1 MSSLSRELVF
11 LILQFLDEEKF
22 KETVH
27 KLEQESG
34 FYFNMKHFEDQVQA
48 GEWDEVEK
56 YLGGFTKVEDNRYSM
71 KIFFEIRKQ
80 KYLEALDSH
89 DRAKA
94 VEILVKDLKVFAS
107 FNEELFKEITQLLT
121 LENFRQNE
129 QLSKY
134 GDTKS
139 ARNIM
144 LLELKKLIEANPLFR
159 DKLTFPG
166 FKASRLRTL
175 INQSLNWQ
183 HQLCKNPRPNPDIKT
198 LFTDHTCA
206 PTNGARPPPPT
217 NGPLVGPIPKSGPF
231 PPLGAHSPFQPVVSP
246 SASAI
251 AGWMTSGNPS
261 MPHAAVAQGPP
272 GLVQP
277 PNTAAFLKH
286 PRTPTSATGMD
297 YQTADSEH
305 LMKRMRTGQSDEVSF
320 SGASHP
326 SNVYSQDDL
335 PKSVVRTLN
344 QGSNVMSLDFHP
356 QHQTFLLVGTNVGD
370 IGIWEVGSRER
381 IAHKNFK
388 VWDVQN
394 CSVPLQAALMKDAT
408 ISVNRCLWS
417 PDGSVIG
424 VAFSKHLIQ
433 TYAYIP
439 NGELRQQL
447 EIDAHVGGVNDIA
460 FSHPNKSLSI
470 ITCGDDKTIKVWDA
484 TTGQKQ
490 YLFEGHEAPVYSVC
504 PHHKEM
510 IQFIFSTAVDGKIKA
525 WLYDYAGSRVDYDA
539 PGLWC
544 TTMSY
549 SADGSR
555 LFSCGTSKDGD
566 SHLVEWNETEGAI
579 KRTYSGFRKRSLGVV
594 QFDTTRNR
602 FLAAG
607 DEFVIKFWDMD
618 NTNLLTTTDA
628 EGGLTASPRLR
639 FNKEGSLLAV
649 TTNDNGI
656 KILANADG
664 QRLLRMLES
673 RTFEGSRG
681 PQQISSKLDICVSP
695 SASAIAGWMTSGNP
709 SMPHAAVAQGP
720 PGLVQPPNTAAF
732 LKHPRTPTSATGM
745 DYQTAD
751 SEHLMKRMRTG
762 QSDEVSFSGA
772 SHQSNVYS
780 QDDLPKSVVRTLN
793 QGSNVMSLDFH
804 PQHQTFLLVGTNVGD
819 IGIWEVGSRER
830 IAHKNFKVWDVQNC
844 SVPLQA
850 ALMKDATI
858 SVNRCLWSPDGSVIG
873 VAFSKHLIQTYAY
886 IPNGELRQQL
896 EIDAHVGGVNDI
908 AFSHPNKS
916 LSIITCGDDKTIK
929 VWDATTGQKQYLFEG
944 HEAPVYSVCP
954 HHKEMIQFIFSTA
967 VDGKIKA
974 WLYDYAGSRVDYDAP
989 GLWCTTMSYSADGSR
1004 LFSCGTSKD
1013 GDSHLVEWN
1022 ETEGAIKRTYSGFRK
1037 RSLGVVQFDT
1047 TRNRFLAAGD
1057 EFVIKFWDMDN
1068 TNLLTTTD
1076 AEGGLTASPRLRFNK
1091 EGSLLAVTTN
1101 DNGIKILANA
1111 DGQRLLR
1118 MLESRTFEGSRGP
1131 QQISSKIQAVS
1142 SMHYFAY
1149 YDEEVTTWSLIWK
1162 LADIVDSA
1170 HLKALRLPDTM
1181 TAPNKVVRLLYTN
1194 SGLAVLALASNAI
1207 HKLWKWQRSERNPL
1221 GKSTA
1226 TVVPQLWQPTNGI
1239 LMTNDTND
1247 SNPEEATACIALSK
1261 NDSYVMSA
1269 SGGKVSLFNM
1279 MTFKVMTT
1287 FMPPPP
1293 AATFLAFHPQDNNII
1308 AIGMEDSSIQIYNV
1322 RIDEVKTKLK
1332 GHQKKITG
1340 LAFSQSLNVLVSSG
1354 ADAQLC
1360 VWSIDGWEKRKS
1372 KFIQSPAGRAT
1383 PLVGD
1388 TRVQFHNDQ
1397 THILV
1402 VHESQI
1408 SIYDSKLD
1416 CSRTWS
1422 PRDSLSAPISSAIY
1436 SCDGM
1441 LVYAGFCDGAVGVFD
1456 ADSLRLR
1463 CRIAPSAYISPPTS
1477 SGGAVYPMVIAAHPS
1492 ESNQVALGM
1501 SDGTVYVVEPSDAE
1515 LKWGAPPPQ
1524 ENGGG
1529 ALPSIS
1535 SNPSVSS
1542 QASEPPTR

>member
-22 KETVH
+22 KEAVH
-27 KLEQESG
+27 RLEQESG
-34 FYFNMKHFEDQVQA
+34 FYFNMKHFEEQVQA

-107 FNEELFKEITQLLT
+107 FNEELFKEITHLLT
-121 LENFRQNE
+121 LDNFRQNE

-159 DKLTFPG
+159 DKLTLPA

-198 LFTDHTCA
+198 LFMDHTCA
-206 PTNGARPPPPT
+206 PTNGTRPPPT
-217 NGPLVGPIPKSGPF
+217 NGPLVGSIPKPGPF
-231 PPLGAHSPFQPVVSP
+231 PPLGVHSMQPFQSVIAP

-251 AGWMTSGNPS
+251 AGWMTGGNPS

-277 PNTAAFLKH
+277 PNATAFLKQ
-286 PRTPTSATGMD
+286 PRAPANAAGMD
-297 YQTADSEH
+297 YHTADSEH

-326 SNVYSQDDL
+326 PNICSQDDL
-335 PKSVVRTLN
+335 PKSVARTLS

-356 QHQTFLLVGTNVGD
+356 HHQTLLLVGTNVGD

-381 IAHKNFK
+381 IAHKSFK

-408 ISVNRCLWS
+408 VSVNRCVWS

-424 VAFSKHLIQ
+424 VAFSKHLVH

-447 EIDAHVGGVNDIA
+447 EIDAHIGGVNDIA

-484 TTGQKQ
+484 ITGQKHHV
-490 YLFEGHEAPVYSVC
+490 FEGHEAPVYSVC
-504 PHHKEM
+504 PHQKEA
-510 IQFIFSTAVDGKIKA
+510 IQIMMLLDSGAPQWHI
-525 WLYDYAGSRVDYDA
+525 LYDNSGSRVDYDA

-544 TTMSY
+544 TTMAY
-549 SADGSR
+549 TADGSR

-594 QFDTTRNR
+594 QFDTTRNH

-607 DEFVIKFWDMD
+607 DEFMIKFWDMD

-656 KILANADG
+656 KILANIDG
-664 QRLLRMLES
+664 QCLLRMLES

-681 PQQISSKLDICVSP
+681 PQQSNSKAPIVNVLGSISNVSSP
-695 SASAIAGWMTSGNP
+695 IVSALERP
-709 SMPHAAVAQGP
+709 DRVP
-720 PGLVQPPNTAAF
+720 PGVPMSSLATMDNNRVIDI
-732 LKHPRTPTSATGM
+732 KPRI
-745 DYQTAD
+745 AD
-751 SEHLMKRMRTG
+751 D
-762 QSDEVSFSGA
+762 SDK
-772 SHQSNVYS
+772 
-780 QDDLPKSVVRTLN
+780 PKS
-793 QGSNVMSLDFH
+793 
-804 PQHQTFLLVGTNVGD
+804 
-819 IGIWEVGSRER
+819 
-830 IAHKNFKVWDVQNC
+830 
-844 SVPLQA
+844 
-850 ALMKDATI
+850 
-858 SVNRCLWSPDGSVIG
+858 
-873 VAFSKHLIQTYAY
+873 
-886 IPNGELRQQL
+886 
-896 EIDAHVGGVNDI
+896 
-908 AFSHPNKS
+908 
-916 LSIITCGDDKTIK
+916 
-929 VWDATTGQKQYLFEG
+929 
-944 HEAPVYSVCP
+944 
-954 HHKEMIQFIFSTA
+954 
-967 VDGKIKA
+967 
-974 WLYDYAGSRVDYDAP
+974 
-989 GLWCTTMSYSADGSR
+989 
-1004 LFSCGTSKD
+1004 
-1013 GDSHLVEWN
+1013 
-1022 ETEGAIKRTYSGFRK
+1022 
-1037 RSLGVVQFDT
+1037 
-1047 TRNRFLAAGD
+1047 
-1057 EFVIKFWDMDN
+1057 
-1068 TNLLTTTD
+1068 
-1076 AEGGLTASPRLRFNK
+1076 
-1091 EGSLLAVTTN
+1091 
-1101 DNGIKILANA
+1101 
-1111 DGQRLLR
+1111 
-1118 MLESRTFEGSRGP
+1118 
-1131 QQISSKIQAVS
+1131 
-1142 SMHYFAY
+1142 
-1149 YDEEVTTWSLIWK
+1149 WK

-1181 TAPNKVVRLLYTN
+1181 ATPSKVVRLLYTN
-1194 SGLAVLALASNAI
+1194 SGLAVLGLGSNAT
-1207 HKLWKWQRSERNPL
+1207 HKLWKWQRNERNLL

-1226 TVVPQLWQPTNGI
+1226 SVVPHLWQPTNGI

-1247 SNPEEATACIALSK
+1247 SNPEESSACIALSK

-1332 GHQKKITG
+1332 GHHEKITG
-1340 LAFSQSLNVLVSSG
+1340 LAFSQTLNVLVSSG

-1372 KFIQSPAGRAT
+1372 KFIQAPAGRAN

-1402 VHESQI
+1402 SHESQI

-1416 CSRTWS
+1416 CLRTWS
-1422 PRDSLSAPISSAIY
+1422 PRDSLSAPISSAVY
-1436 SCDGM
+1436 SCNGM

-1463 CRIAPSAYISPPTS
+1463 CRIAPSAYISPSAS
-1477 SGGAVYPMVIAAHPS
+1477 SNGSVYPMVIASHPS
-1492 ESNQVALGM
+1492 EPNQIAVGM
-1501 SDGTVYVVEPSDAE
+1501 SDGTVYVVEPSDAD
-1515 LKWGAPPPQ
+1515 LKWGNPSPQ

-1535 SNPSVSS
+1535 SNPSLSS
-1542 QASEPPTR
+1542 QASEPPAARRMDSGIQ